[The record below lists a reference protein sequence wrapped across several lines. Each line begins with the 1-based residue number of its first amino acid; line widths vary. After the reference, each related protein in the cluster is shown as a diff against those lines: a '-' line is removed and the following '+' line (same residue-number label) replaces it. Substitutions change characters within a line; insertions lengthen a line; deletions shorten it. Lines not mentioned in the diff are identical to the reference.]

1 MNMRKKITNLVGVLA
16 LLVCGT
22 SNATLLTLSDDDSV
36 NVSLGFTFNFFGIN
50 YTDIH
55 VGSNGYIT
63 FGAGDTDFSE
73 SVNEML
79 GAPPRIAGTWDDLN
93 PSSAGTVDA
102 TGDATQM
109 TVSWS
114 SVPEFFS
121 TGNNNFSITLNDSD
135 EIWIDIGAMTL
146 TDGLVGI
153 SDGLGGADPG
163 ETDFSSGGG
172 SYSNTVTRYERFTS
186 GDFDLANT
194 SIHFGPS
201 SVPEPSSLA
210 LLGLG
215 LAGFTLLRRKKKA

>member
-1 MNMRKKITNLVGVLA
+1 MRKKITSLVGVLA
-16 LLVCGT
+16 LLMVYGT
-22 SNATLLTLSDDDSV
+22 TNAALLSLGDDDSE
-36 NVSLGFTFNFFGIN
+36 NIALGFTFNFFGIN
-50 YTDIH
+50 YNNIN
-55 VGSNGYIT
+55 VGSNGFIT
-63 FGAGDTDFSE
+63 FGASDTDFSE
-73 SVNEML
+73 SESEML
-79 GAPPRIAGTWDDLN
+79 GTPPRIAGTWDDLN
-93 PSSAGTVDA
+93 PNAGGTVDA

-109 TVSWS
+109 AVTWS

-121 TGNNNFSITLNDSD
+121 TGSNNFSITLNDND

-146 TDGLVGI
+146 SDGLVGI

-172 SYSNTVTRYERFTS
+172 SYLNTVTRYERFTS
-186 GDFDLANT
+186 NDFDLENT

-215 LAGFTLLRRKKKA
+215 LAGFVSSRRKKKA